1 MSPVGTR
8 STCAPIHRRGGRWQI
23 SVDGGGQPKWSTDGS
38 QLYYRSDTG
47 LMVVDVEARG
57 DSLSVG
63 KPRSLFDGPFRGGVT
78 GLSSS
83 SIMPDWDVTADGRS
97 FVFFEESN
105 QQGRGTLVTM
115 VTNFG
120 EELAHLVVRDAE

>member
-1 MSPVGTR
+1 VRPYPQ
-8 STCAPIHRRGGRWQI
+8 AGGRWQI

-38 QLYYRSDTG
+38 QLYYRTDTG
-47 LMVVDVEARG
+47 LMVVDIEASG

-63 KPRSLFDGPFRGGVT
+63 KPRNLFDGPFRGGVT

-83 SIMPDWDVTADGRS
+83 NILPDWDVTADGQS
-97 FVFFEESN
+97 FVLFEESN

-115 VTNFG
+115 VTNFDQ
-120 EELAHLVVRDAE
+120 ELERLITKDAE